1 MLLILWIGLFHVSVT
16 VLADT
21 SEQPVFYTENIES
34 IPDLMQTDKKA
45 DFPGGGS
52 QYCCLVAISNSL
64 MWLNSNGFPNLVETS
79 ENPFDD
85 QVKLTKLLG
94 SHSYMDT
101 NLEEGTGTI
110 NIMRCLK
117 KYIHDRGYEIEIF

>member
-1 MLLILWIGLFHVSVT
+1 MQYKNGLIMLLILWIGLFHVSVT

-52 QYCCLVAISNSL
+52 QYCCLVAISN
-64 MWLNSNGFPNLVETS
+64 
-79 ENPFDD
+79 
-85 QVKLTKLLG
+85 
-94 SHSYMDT
+94 
-101 NLEEGTGTI
+101 
-110 NIMRCLK
+110 
-117 KYIHDRGYEIEIF
+117 